1 MPQPPVP
8 GPAAPPP
15 SVPPPSVPPPS
26 LPRRP
31 RPRPLDRGELDRQL
45 ADLPGVHKGAVQR
58 LVLAV
63 RAPSFAAAVRLVD
76 LVAED
81 ADSMDHHPEIH
92 LRLRTVTFT
101 FTSNVERA
109 VTQWDV
115 ELAHLVL
122 EAARAVG
129 AQVLPPPERVEIGL
143 DCADADAVRPFW
155 AAALGYVEQPVREG
169 VVELH
174 DRAGRGPV
182 LWFQRMD
189 PPRTGRGRF
198 HLDVHVPA
206 EEAPARVQA
215 CLDAGGVLVTGE
227 HAPAW
232 WVLADPEGN
241 EACICTSGSS
251 PGVSTPGG

>member
-1 MPQPPVP
+1 MPQ
-8 GPAAPPP
+8 
-15 SVPPPSVPPPS
+15 
-26 LPRRP
+26 RP
-31 RPRPLDRGELDRQL
+31 RPRPLDLAELDRQL
-45 ADLPGVHKGAVQR
+45 ADLPGVHRGAAQR

-81 ADSMDHHPEIH
+81 ADSMDHHPEIQ
-92 LRLRTVTFT
+92 LRLRVVTFT
-101 FTSNVERA
+101 FTSNLERA

-115 ELAHLVL
+115 ELAHRVL
-122 EAARAVG
+122 EAARSVG
-129 AQVLPPPERVEIGL
+129 AEVLPPPERVEIAL

-155 AAALGYVEQPVREG
+155 TAGLGYVEQPTRDG
-169 VVELH
+169 GIELH

-189 PPRTGRGRF
+189 PLEERAEGSGRGRF

-206 EEAPARVQA
+206 DEAASRVRA
-215 CLDAGGVLVTGE
+215 CLDAGGTLVTDE

-241 EACICTSGSS
+241 ELCVRAPVGAGA
-251 PGVSTPGG
+251 GVSTPGA